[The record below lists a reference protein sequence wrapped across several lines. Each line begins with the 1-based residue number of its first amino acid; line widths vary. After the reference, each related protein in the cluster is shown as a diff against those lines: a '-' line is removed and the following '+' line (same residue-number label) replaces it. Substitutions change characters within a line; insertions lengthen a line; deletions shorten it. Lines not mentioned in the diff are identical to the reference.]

1 MFSGAK
7 NIGEEHY
14 FCICEKKS
22 YQIFF
27 RSCKKNTHQ
36 ERAFF
41 RLCEK
46 IYIHIFR
53 ICELLDY
60 DYFAHAKEY
69 LYFFQKEK
77 GKSCVL
83 MIWCVLVMCV
93 GGRLS
98 DRSDRG
104 CVTFFTSC
112 GVAAL
117 ASIWCRRLLVSPRPG
132 AKNIGEEHYFA
143 FAKKCPQIFL
153 HLRISTHQER
163 VHCFDCA
170 KKYFTSYFLHM

>member
-69 LYFFQKEK
+69 LYFFSKGEGEILCAHDLVRVGHVRGRPTLRPIGQGMRHIFHELRRRRPGFDLVPPAPRLPAARCEK
-77 GKSCVL
+77 YRRRALFRICEKMPPNFFALANKHTSGKSAL
-83 MIWCVLVMCV
+83 F
-93 GGRLS
+93 RL
-98 DRSDRG
+98 
-104 CVTFFTSC
+104 
-112 GVAAL
+112 
-117 ASIWCRRLLVSPRPG
+117 
-132 AKNIGEEHYFA
+132 
-143 FAKKCPQIFL
+143 
-153 HLRISTHQER
+153 
-163 VHCFDCA
+163 
-170 KKYFTSYFLHM
+170 